1 MTGRTRRPAT
11 ICGATIAALHF
22 GAICFLA
29 ISVIRNQESGLS
41 SEYWEYASIFDLP
54 ANVALWVLTPLL
66 NLLSGVAAWPDVAFL
81 PGIIGS
87 WNRFLLPFLFYG
99 IVGTAVWFFL
109 GWIVIRIANSRYLP

>member
-1 MTGRTRRPAT
+1 MTSRTRRPAT

-22 GAICFLA
+22 AAICFLA
-29 ISVIRNQESGLS
+29 IIVIRNQESRLS

-54 ANVALWVLTPLL
+54 ANVALWLL
-66 NLLSGVAAWPDVAFL
+66 L

-87 WNRFLLPFLFYG
+87 WNRFLLPFLFYA

-109 GWIVIRIANSRYLP
+109 GWIVIRIANSGYLP